1 VRRLHP
7 AALSTLVATLALT
20 ALTACAGCDEQA
32 AAAGPPD
39 SGPAPTPT
47 AAPTQAPAPSASSS
61 PGAEGGEL
69 KVLKLQFTSEV
80 KKKEPI
86 DKLEAAQPG
95 QRVWAHVTARNRT
108 DATKPITLAFLV
120 GGSERAKIDLTVD
133 PSWSYRTWGYVTLR
147 AGDTGEVVAEVRDDR
162 GTVMERARIPI
173 KKE

>member
-7 AALSTLVATLALT
+7 AALCSLVATL

-47 AAPTQAPAPSASSS
+47 AAPTQAPAPAPTASSS
-61 PGAEGGEL
+61 PEGGEL

-86 DKLEAAQPG
+86 DKLESAQPG

-120 GGSERAKIDLTVD
+120 GGSERSKIDLKVD